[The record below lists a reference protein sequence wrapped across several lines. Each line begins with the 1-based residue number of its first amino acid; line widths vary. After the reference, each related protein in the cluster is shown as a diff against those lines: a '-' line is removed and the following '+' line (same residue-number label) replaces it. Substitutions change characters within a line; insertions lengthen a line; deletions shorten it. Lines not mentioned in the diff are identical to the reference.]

1 MKCDVH
7 PSRGDEPPNPFKVDF
22 ASFDPSLSHSAPK
35 TQRCG
40 HMTVMDISVYL
51 GVSNLIPI
59 ISSRE
64 PVPLS
69 EAKFVVG
76 EGGRISASVRGEDN
90 EIPVDGDFFGPFQS
104 VNLGEQFDPA
114 SSNLPVSS
122 YIEYRHRLKSGPKVW

>member
-1 MKCDVH
+1 MC
-7 PSRGDEPPNPFKVDF
+7 F
-22 ASFDPSLSHSAPK
+22 
-35 TQRCG
+35 C
-40 HMTVMDISVYL
+40 
-51 GVSNLIPI
+51 NLILNM
-59 ISSRE
+59 SSRE

-76 EGGRISASVRGEDN
+76 EGGRIAASVRGEDN

-122 YIEYRHRLKSGPKVW
+122 CNTYLCL